1 MCKYNIQPLTHT
13 NPPFPT
19 YGVCV
24 CVSVLQGQM
33 YLSLVTA
40 RTVDKI
46 NISAIQVENK
56 KCQE

>member
-24 CVSVLQGQM
+24 CVSV
-33 YLSLVTA
+33 VA
-40 RTVDKI
+40 RSNVFVFSYSQ
-46 NISAIQVENK
+46 NS
-56 KCQE
+56 